1 MCFLDEETEAQE
13 VPKLECKRSWARAP
27 ILQAPG
33 TDTASEENRH
43 WSEGITC
50 HLPTVSSSAPLK
62 SCAHRP
68 HLCFSLWESKGR
80 NKWDSY
86 HCVYTIGS
94 NNKGRKRNG
103 HCCYSPEGCG
113 IS

>member
-50 HLPTVSSSAPLK
+50 HLPTVSSSGP
-62 SCAHRP
+62 P
-68 HLCFSLWESKGR
+68 
-80 NKWDSY
+80 
-86 HCVYTIGS
+86 
-94 NNKGRKRNG
+94 
-103 HCCYSPEGCG
+103 
-113 IS
+113 